1 MNDLWPGICA
11 ALALAA
17 LLLLIIRFHVHAFI
31 VLLVVSLGLGL
42 AAGLP
47 PDRVVDAITRGVGAI
62 LRDVALLL
70 ALGSML
76 GRMLEASGAAE
87 LIARRLIAVCGEKS
101 TSLALLLAAFLIG
114 IPIMFNVGFLL
125 LLPIV
130 YRLQRQTGR
139 SLLWYLIPMTF
150 GLSLTHSLVPPHPG
164 VVGAVQT
171 LAPTAAK
178 RVMVETIVFGSLLS
192 LPVALV
198 GWFGPGRWWASRQFV
213 AAPAELSAPPATDDP
228 KEPKASS
235 LTLALAI
242 VLAPLSLS
250 LLGFGGD
257 VLSRMDM
264 LPAWTTAPPFDP
276 DALPAALALLR
287 HPPLDWLRFL
297 GKPTIALF
305 VPTALAFWL
314 YGTRRGWDQKRLAKL
329 TTDAL
334 QDVGGMLFLFGAAG
348 GFKEV
353 IQATGVGGYLALQ
366 MRQLPLTPVAVAFV
380 VAALVR
386 IALGSATASILT
398 ASALLAGLA
407 AELPGQETLLVLAV
421 ACGVTV
427 MTQPADSGFWMIKE
441 YGNLSVRDV
450 LTRFNA
456 CRIFMSL
463 VLLGLLLAYETLF
476 VRA

>member
-1 MNDLWPGICA
+1 V
-11 ALALAA
+11 LAM
-17 LLLLIIRFHVHAFI
+17 
-31 VLLVVSLGLGL
+31 GG
-42 AAGLP
+42 
-47 PDRVVDAITRGVGAI
+47 DT
-62 LRDVALLL
+62 
-70 ALGSML
+70 
-76 GRMLEASGAAE
+76 GR
-87 LIARRLIAVCGEKS
+87 ARRLEDSAFAMWTLHGIEPEELDYKS
-101 TSLALLLAAFLIG
+101 MTVTEAGYQLRPEIVESAYYLFHYTRDPKYLEMGRRMFEDVVKYCRTDAGYTVLRNVATKEQGDRMHSFLLAETFKY
-114 IPIMFNVGFLL
+114 FYLL
-125 LLPIV
+125 
-130 YRLQRQTGR
+130 
-139 SLLWYLIPMTF
+139 F
-150 GLSLTHSLVPPHPG
+150 
-164 VVGAVQT
+164 
-171 LAPTAAK
+171 
-178 RVMVETIVFGSLLS
+178 E
-192 LPVALV
+192 
-198 GWFGPGRWWASRQFV
+198 
-213 AAPAELSAPPATDDP
+213 
-228 KEPKASS
+228 
-235 LTLALAI
+235 
-242 VLAPLSLS
+242 
-250 LLGFGGD
+250 
-257 VLSRMDM
+257 
-264 LPAWTTAPPFDP
+264 P
-276 DALPAALALLR
+276 DALPAALAFLR

-297 GKPTIALF
+297 GKPTIALL

-353 IQATGVGGYLALQ
+353 IQATGVGDYLALQ
-366 MRQLPLTPVAVAFV
+366 MRQLPLTPVAVAYV